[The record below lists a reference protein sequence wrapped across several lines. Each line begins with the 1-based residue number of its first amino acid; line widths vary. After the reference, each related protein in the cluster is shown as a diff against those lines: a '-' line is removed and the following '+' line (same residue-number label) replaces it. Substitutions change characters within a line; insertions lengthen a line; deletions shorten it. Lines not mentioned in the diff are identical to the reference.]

1 MKVFSIVLI
10 VVGITIALIPL
21 GQRVYTW
28 YWQDRL
34 LSEWEADFENNVENN
49 LENNLDNEQDD
60 KVVHSYYS
68 LGDVFDS
75 LIQQDEAQ
83 IVEEEE
89 VEKEEEEEEV
99 EEIYS
104 GDSVS
109 GEDEAKS
116 INDENILG
124 ILHID
129 SIDVKLPIMRGTTER
144 VLQVG
149 VGKLEGT
156 TPIGEF
162 GNTALSAH
170 RGHSYGRLFNRLDEV
185 LVGDFVKIQ
194 TSQDEL
200 IYEVYDVKIV
210 EPDDLSVLNMNKN
223 EKILTLITCHPLYTS
238 THRLIVHGRL
248 V

>member
-34 LSEWEADFENNVENN
+34 LSEWEADFENNV
-49 LENNLDNEQDD
+49 DNAQDD
-60 KVVHSYYS
+60 KVVDSYFS

-83 IVEEEE
+83 TVEEED
-89 VEKEEEEEEV
+89 VGEEEV
-99 EEIYS
+99 EEVYS
-104 GDSVS
+104 GNSAS
-109 GEDEAKS
+109 REDEAKS

-194 TSQDEL
+194 TRQDEL
-200 IYEVYDVKIV
+200 IFEVYDVKIV

>member
-1 MKVFSIVLI
+1 MGDWRDGMKVFSIVLI
-10 VVGITIALIPL
+10 VLGITIALIPL

-34 LSEWEADFENNVENN
+34 LSEWEADFENIV
-49 LENNLDNEQDD
+49 DNEQDD
-60 KVVHSYYS
+60 KVVDSYFS
-68 LGDVFDS
+68 LGDVFDR

-83 IVEEEE
+83 IVEEED
-89 VEKEEEEEEV
+89 VGEEEEV

-109 GEDEAKS
+109 REDEAKS
-116 INDENILG
+116 INDDSILG

-194 TSQDEL
+194 TRQDEL